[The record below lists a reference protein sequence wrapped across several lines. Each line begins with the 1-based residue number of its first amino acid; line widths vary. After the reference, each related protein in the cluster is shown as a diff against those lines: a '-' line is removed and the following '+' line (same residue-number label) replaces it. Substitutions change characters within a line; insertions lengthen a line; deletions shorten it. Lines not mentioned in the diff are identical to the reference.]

1 MSKCV
6 FCFIYYNCIIILLSV
21 TVSVCH
27 DKGNVFLY
35 NKFTSICILET
46 NKKRWTDKVR
56 HLGNFIDTT
65 CTDYID
71 CLTKKS
77 YVIGCVNKLKVNFG
91 KMTHNVLI
99 NLFKS

>member
-21 TVSVCH
+21 TVFVCH

-46 NKKRWTDKVR
+46 SKKRNV
-56 HLGNFIDTT
+56 I
-65 CTDYID
+65 YI
-71 CLTKKS
+71 
-77 YVIGCVNKLKVNFG
+77 
-91 KMTHNVLI
+91 
-99 NLFKS
+99 